1 MASRCQSKVSIAKH
15 SSRNRSMPIGD
26 HVSRICTERYHRPMN
41 RKEQERR
48 MTRAREGGRNS
59 QVTVEELIGEMHR
72 TVDGLGEDGTGRADL
87 KLLSRALKELR
98 HAFRF
103 FDGLR
108 DRPKVTVFGSARLPA
123 GSPACR
129 QAESFGRAMARS
141 GWFVVTGAGEGI
153 MEAAHVGAGREH
165 SIGVNILLPFE
176 QSENTVMEGNPH
188 LIHTKYFF
196 TRKLLFLKESS
207 GAVLFPGG
215 FGTMDEAFEV
225 LTLLQTGKTHP
236 FPVVLVDEPG
246 GTYWETWRRFLE
258 NSLLETGMIS
268 AEDFSLFRIT
278 SSVEE
283 AVREIHG
290 FYRVFHSMRY
300 VGRDLVIRIRE
311 HLAPDTLASLNRDF
325 PDLLVEGS
333 ISQGKAL
340 PEEADEPEIADL
352 PRIVFRFNSG
362 RQGRLRQLIDQLNG
376 LVDDDH

>member
-1 MASRCQSKVSIAKH
+1 
-15 SSRNRSMPIGD
+15 
-26 HVSRICTERYHRPMN
+26 
-41 RKEQERR
+41 
-48 MTRAREGGRNS
+48 MTKARGGRRKS
-59 QVTVEELIGEMHR
+59 PVTVVEILDEMHR
-72 TVDGLGEDGTGRADL
+72 TVDGMGKDGAGRADL

-123 GSPACR
+123 GSPAYR

-153 MEAAHVGAGREH
+153 MEAAHVGAGRER

-176 QSENTVMEGNPH
+176 QSENPVMEGNAH

-207 GAVLFPGG
+207 GVVLFPGG

-246 GTYWETWRRFLE
+246 GTYWTAWRRFLKG
-258 NSLLETGMIS
+258 SLLNTGMIS
-268 AEDFSLFRIT
+268 GEDLSLFRIT
-278 SSVEE
+278 SSVEV
-283 AVREIHG
+283 AVREIRG
-290 FYRVFHSMRY
+290 YYRVFHSMRY
-300 VGRDLVIRIRE
+300 VGRNLVIRIRKSLDPGA
-311 HLAPDTLASLNRDF
+311 LAALNADF
-325 PDLLVEGS
+325 RDLLVEGS
-333 ISQGKAL
+333 ISQGKGL

-362 RQGRLRQLIDQLNG
+362 SHGRLRQLIDRLNG
-376 LVDDDH
+376 SAGDDT

>member
-1 MASRCQSKVSIAKH
+1 
-15 SSRNRSMPIGD
+15 
-26 HVSRICTERYHRPMN
+26 
-41 RKEQERR
+41 
-48 MTRAREGGRNS
+48 MTKARHGGRNPR
-59 QVTVEELIGEMHR
+59 VTVEELIGEMHG
-72 TVDGLGEDGTGRADL
+72 TVDGLVGDGARRADL

-108 DRPKVTVFGSARLPA
+108 KQPKVTVFGSARLTK
-123 GSPACR
+123 GSPAYR

-153 MEAAHVGAGREH
+153 MEAAHIGAGREH

-176 QSENTVMEGNPH
+176 QSENTVMERNPQ

-207 GAVLFPGG
+207 GVALFPGG

-236 FPVVLVDEPG
+236 VPVVLLDEPG
-246 GTYWETWRRFLE
+246 GTYWATWRRFLE
-258 NSLLETGMIS
+258 DNLLNTGLIS

-283 AVREIHG
+283 AVREILG
-290 FYRVFHSMRY
+290 FYRAFHSMRY
-300 VGRDLVIRIRE
+300 VGRDLVIRIRRP
-311 HLAPDTLASLNRDF
+311 LSSGALIALNHDF
-325 PDLLVEGS
+325 PDLLEGGTFS
-333 ISQGKAL
+333 LGKAL
-340 PEEADEPEIADL
+340 PGEADEPEVAAM
-352 PRIVFRFNSG
+352 PRIAFRFNS
-362 RQGRLRQLIDQLNG
+362 RSHGRLRQLIDHLNESVG
-376 LVDDDH
+376 DDQ

>member
-1 MASRCQSKVSIAKH
+1 MTKV
-15 SSRNRSMPIGD
+15 
-26 HVSRICTERYHRPMN
+26 
-41 RKEQERR
+41 
-48 MTRAREGGRNS
+48 REGGRNS
-59 QVTVEELIGEMHR
+59 RVTVEELIGELHR
-72 TVDGLGEDGTGRADL
+72 TVDGLEEDGASRADL
-87 KLLSRALKELR
+87 KLLARALKELR

-108 DRPKVTVFGSARLPA
+108 ERPKVTVFGSARLPA
-123 GSPACR
+123 ESPAYR

-153 MEAAHVGAGREH
+153 MEAAHVGSGRDH

-176 QSENTVMEGNPH
+176 QPENTVMEGNRH
-188 LIHTKYFF
+188 LIQTKYFF

-207 GAVLFPGG
+207 GIALFPGG

-246 GTYWETWRRFLE
+246 GTYWATWRRFLE
-258 NSLLETGMIS
+258 DSLLDRGMIA

-283 AVREIHG
+283 AVREILG
-290 FYRVFHSMRY
+290 YYRVFHSARY
-300 VGRDLVIRIRE
+300 VGRDLVLRIKE
-311 HLAPDTLASLNRDF
+311 PIPPDALAAMNRDF
-325 PDLLVEGS
+325 PDLLEEGS

-340 PEEADEPEIADL
+340 PEEADEPEIAHL
-352 PRIVFRFNSG
+352 PRIVFRFNS
-362 RQGRLRQLIDQLNG
+362 RNHGRLRQLIDRLNG
-376 LVDDDH
+376 SAGEDP

>member
-1 MASRCQSKVSIAKH
+1 MTKV
-15 SSRNRSMPIGD
+15 RD
-26 HVSRICTERYHRPMN
+26 
-41 RKEQERR
+41 ERR
-48 MTRAREGGRNS
+48 ISR
-59 QVTVEELIGEMHR
+59 VTVEELLDEMHR
-72 TVDGLGEDGTGRADL
+72 SIDGLGKDGASRADL
-87 KLLSRALKELR
+87 KLLSRTLKELR
-98 HAFRF
+98 RSFRF

-108 DRPKVTVFGSARLPA
+108 GRSKVTVFGSARLPA
-123 GSPACR
+123 GSPAYR
-129 QAESFGRAMARS
+129 QAESFGRAMAQS

-153 MEAAHVGAGREH
+153 MEAAHIGAGREH

-176 QSENTVMEGNPH
+176 QPGNTVMEGNPH
-188 LIHTKYFF
+188 LIQTKYFF

-207 GAVLFPGG
+207 GVALFPGG

-225 LTLLQTGKTHP
+225 LTLLQTGKTHL
-236 FPVVLVDEPG
+236 FPVVLVDEPRG
-246 GTYWETWRRFLE
+246 AYWATWRRFLVD
-258 NSLLETGMIS
+258 NLLETGLIS
-268 AEDFSLFRIT
+268 PEDFSLFRIT

-300 VGRDLVIRIRE
+300 VGRELVIRIRE

-352 PRIVFRFNSG
+352 PRIIFRFNSG
-362 RQGRLRQLIDQLNG
+362 GQGRLRQLIDRLNG

>member
-1 MASRCQSKVSIAKH
+1 MTKTR
-15 SSRNRSMPIGD
+15 
-26 HVSRICTERYHRPMN
+26 
-41 RKEQERR
+41 ERR
-48 MTRAREGGRNS
+48 WNS
-59 QVTVEELIGEMHR
+59 RVTVDELVGEMHS
-72 TVDGLGEDGTGRADL
+72 TVEGLVEDGTGRADL

-108 DRPKVTVFGSARLPA
+108 GRPKVTVFGSARLPA
-123 GSPACR
+123 GSPAYR
-129 QAESFGRAMARS
+129 QAELFGRAMARS

-153 MEAAHVGAGREH
+153 MAAAHVGAGREH

-207 GAVLFPGG
+207 GVVLFPGG

-225 LTLLQTGKTHP
+225 LTLLQTGKSHL

-246 GTYWETWRRFLE
+246 GTYWATWRRFLE
-258 NSLLETGMIS
+258 NNLLKSGLIS
-268 AEDFSLFRIT
+268 AADFSLFRIT

-283 AVREIHG
+283 SVREIHD
-290 FYRVFHSMRY
+290 FYRVFHSLRY

-311 HLAPDTLASLNRDF
+311 PLGPDMLAALNRDF

-333 ISQGKAL
+333 ISQGNAL
-340 PEEADEPEIADL
+340 PGEADEPEIADL

-362 RQGRLRQLIDQLNG
+362 RQGRLRQLIDHLNRSAG
-376 LVDDDH
+376 EAP

>member
-1 MASRCQSKVSIAKH
+1 VTK
-15 SSRNRSMPIGD
+15 G
-26 HVSRICTERYHRPMN
+26 
-41 RKEQERR
+41 
-48 MTRAREGGRNS
+48 REGGRNS
-59 QVTVEELIGEMHR
+59 RVTVEELIDEMHD
-72 TVDGLGEDGTGRADL
+72 TVDGLREDGASRADL

-108 DRPKVTVFGSARLPA
+108 GRSKVTVFGSARLPA

-153 MEAAHVGAGREH
+153 MEAAHIGAGREH

-176 QSENTVMEGNPH
+176 QPDNTVMEGNPL

-207 GAVLFPGG
+207 GVVLFPGG

-246 GTYWETWRRFLE
+246 GIYWATWRRFLE
-258 NSLLETGMIS
+258 ENFLKTGMIS

-290 FYRVFHSMRY
+290 YYRVFHSTRY

-311 HLAPDTLASLNRDF
+311 RLAPEALAALNRDF
-325 PDLLVEGS
+325 PDLVAVGS
-333 ISQGKAL
+333 ISQKEAL
-340 PEEADEPEIADL
+340 PEEADEPEVADL
-352 PRIVFRFNSG
+352 PRIVFRFNS
-362 RQGRLRQLIDQLNG
+362 RSHGRLRQLIDHLNG
-376 LVDDDH
+376 TAGDDR

>member
-1 MASRCQSKVSIAKH
+1 MTKV
-15 SSRNRSMPIGD
+15 R
-26 HVSRICTERYHRPMN
+26 
-41 RKEQERR
+41 ERR
-48 MTRAREGGRNS
+48 RISR
-59 QVTVEELIGEMHR
+59 VTAEELLDEMHR
-72 TVDGLGEDGTGRADL
+72 SIDGLGEDGASRADL
-87 KLLSRALKELR
+87 KLLSRTLKELR

-108 DRPKVTVFGSARLPA
+108 GRPKVTVFGSARLSAGTPA
-123 GSPACR
+123 YR
-129 QAESFGRAMARS
+129 QAESFGKAMARS

-165 SIGVNILLPFE
+165 AIGVNILLPSE
-176 QSENTVMEGNPH
+176 QQENTVMEGNPN
-188 LIHTKYFF
+188 LIQTKYFF

-207 GAVLFPGG
+207 GVVLFPGG

-236 FPVVLVDEPG
+236 VPVVLMEEPRG
-246 GTYWETWRRFLE
+246 AYWATWRRFLVD
-258 NSLLETGMIS
+258 NLLETGMIS
-268 AEDFSLFRIT
+268 VEDFSLFRIT
-278 SSVEE
+278 SSVQE

-300 VGRDLVIRIRE
+300 AGRDLVIRIRE
-311 HLAPDTLASLNRDF
+311 PLAPDTLSSLNREF
-325 PDLLVEGS
+325 SDLVVEGS

-376 LVDDDH
+376 MADDDH